1 MAKFSKAEIGKAIRD
16 AKHYFAAHEKPRD
29 PKPPPLPNQRV
40 VGKLFTD
47 WMKNSGLDMKALE
60 AHREQGR
67 RERDRA
73 IPQRAVAAAK
83 RWDGHI
89 QVTQADVAAQLKH
102 FQAVLPATDFFPSG
116 LVALDTPVAI
126 LPSDVIKSQFI
137 GPQQSFAKILVDRRV
152 DTLDRVSFLFLF
164 RNEFSVPFIY
174 DFLAVHSISG
184 HASMFQDGNPAF
196 SFSMDEGT
204 VTVDVKVEVM
214 PRSDTADSENLAN
227 LRAVALNGPSYWEND
242 NAESTFSHGGFLA
255 ASGVILRQSETAIIL
270 VSVVVDSKID
280 DGHVVVDMN
289 KGNFG
294 LRCPAVLVVPKRAL
308 LKTSQAGAL
317 LTQPLVL
324 LQ

>member
-1 MAKFSKAEIGKAIRD
+1 VAKFSKAEIGKAIRD
-16 AKHYFAAHEKPRD
+16 AKHHFARQEKPRD
-29 PKPPPLPNQRV
+29 PRAPQLPNQRA
-40 VGKLFTD
+40 VGKLFAD
-47 WMKNSGLDMKALE
+47 WMKNSGLDLKALE

-73 IPQRAVAAAK
+73 IPQRAAAAAK
-83 RWDGHI
+83 RWDRHI
-89 QVTQADVAAQLKH
+89 QVTEADVANQLKH
-102 FQAVLPATDFFPSG
+102 FQAVAPATDFFPSG
-116 LVALDTPVAI
+116 LLALDTPSAI
-126 LPSDVIKSQFI
+126 LPSDGIVKSQFI

-164 RNEFSVPFIY
+164 RNDFSTPFIY

-204 VTVDVKVEVM
+204 VTVDVKVEVI
-214 PRSDTADSENLAN
+214 PPSDTADSESLMN
-227 LRAVALNGPSYWEND
+227 LRAVALNGPSYWENG
-242 NAESTFSHGGFLA
+242 NAESTFSHGGFLSA
-255 ASGVILRQSETAIIL
+255 NGVILGKSETALIL

-308 LKTSQAGAL
+308 LRTSYPGAF
-317 LTQPLVL
+317 LTQPLVPL
-324 LQ
+324 